1 MKRFFVVLM
10 ALLFAGSAFAQ
21 EVKTEEKK
29 GPEFSYGLKG
39 AIFGVKGANDDLAYD
54 YSHIRVRPTLN
65 VVNGN
70 IKGVLT
76 FEIDQD
82 FGKEAGTKTYTD
94 SNGDTVAVDVE
105 NPGADAGTDNK
116 VIEVK
121 HAYLDAKDVIIP
133 GLSLMGGLNEYSFPL
148 VVKNDFALVR
158 AGFDFGMGKV
168 FLGYIAIEEQDVI
181 ENTAADVEDA
191 DDVDVY
197 AVDLPL
203 KFGAFGVRPGFL
215 YITGADQSTYAES
228 KLKNIALNVN
238 GDMGIVAFNASGAY
252 LTGDTNATDT
262 ASAYA
267 VDVNVDVKPAEGIKI
282 GAFFTMGSGDDDTT
296 DDEDKGYFSMMNTFL
311 GSQKASFSANGS
323 TSSGAPDGRLFLF
336 ENATAASNGG
346 VNYFDAMDNE
356 NGYMSYGLYAE
367 AKMDN
372 LALFAQFG
380 MARLVKE
387 DADGDKAIGSEI
399 DLKASYTI
407 GPKTDLFVEAAYLI
421 SGDILE
427 EKAYQGILGVTTN
440 L

>member
-39 AIFGVKGANDDLAYD
+39 AIFGVTGVNDDLAYD
-54 YSHIRVRPTLN
+54 YSHIRVRPSLN
-65 VVNGN
+65 VTNGN

-82 FGKEAGTKTYTD
+82 FGK
-94 SNGDTVAVDVE
+94 GDAVK
-105 NPGADAGTDNK
+105 NADPGTDNLA
-116 VIEVK
+116 VEVK

-133 GLSLMGGLNEYSFPL
+133 GLTLMGGLNEYSFPL

-168 FLGYIAIEEQDVI
+168 FVSYIAVEEQDVI
-181 ENTAADVEDA
+181 ENTAADAEDA

-203 KFGAFGVRPGFL
+203 KFDAISVRPGLL
-215 YITGADQSTYAES
+215 YIVGGDQSTYAETG
-228 KLKNIALNVN
+228 LTNVALNVS
-238 GDMGIVAFNASGAY
+238 GDMGMVVFNVSGAY
-252 LTGDTNATDT
+252 LTGDTNATNT
-262 ASAYA
+262 AAAYA
-267 VDVNVDVKPAEGIKI
+267 VDVNVDVKPVEGIKV
-282 GAFFTMGSGDDDTT
+282 GAFFTMGSGDDDAA
-296 DDEDKGYFSMMNTFL
+296 DDEEKNYFGIMNTFL
-311 GSQKASFSANGS
+311 GDNSNNPFAANGK
-323 TSSGAPDGRLFLF
+323 TNSGAPDGRLFLF
-336 ENATAASNGG
+336 ENASAASNGG
-346 VNYFDAMDNE
+346 VNYFDAMDNQ
-356 NGYMSYGLYAE
+356 NGYMSYGLYVE
-367 AKMDN
+367 AKMDK

-380 MARLVKE
+380 MANLVE
-387 DADGDKAIGSEI
+387 DNAAGDTAIGSEI
-399 DLKASYTI
+399 DLRASYTI
-407 GPKTDLFVEAAYLI
+407 GSKTDLFVEAAYLV

-427 EKAYQGILGVTTN
+427 ENAYQGILGVTTS